1 MNPGASDAAT
11 SRDCHQ
17 IQSLA
22 SPKSEGPKMSKVRVV
37 LRIGAF
43 VGFSAGILAAYEA
56 RRTMTSASGQE
67 ELGSQYLARLTS
79 GLLRIFGAELLVYGE
94 STHDGG
100 ALVVANHQSAL
111 DIGVM
116 LSLFQGVLL
125 SRHDVADWPLVGR
138 LAKHGDTIFVD
149 REDRRS
155 GAAALREI
163 RRRAK
168 EGRTV
173 VAFPEGGTF
182 PGDSVHEFHPGV
194 FASVRSLG
202 IPIIPVGLAY
212 APAVPYDRES
222 FAKHL
227 TSIAARPR
235 TRIAVHVGEPL
246 PSDLDARSTAEA
258 ARARVERLVADA
270 RRELDRQAHS

>member
-1 MNPGASDAAT
+1 
-11 SRDCHQ
+11 
-17 IQSLA
+17 
-22 SPKSEGPKMSKVRVV
+22 MSKVRVV
-37 LRIGAF
+37 LRAGAF
-43 VGFSAGILAAYEA
+43 VGFSAGILVAYET
-56 RRTMTSASGQE
+56 RRAMTS
-67 ELGSQYLARLTS
+67 ELGQDRLGSEYLARLTD
-79 GLLRIFGAELLVYGE
+79 GLLRVFGAELLVSGE
-94 STHDGG
+94 QALDGG

-125 SRHDVADWPLVGR
+125 SRHDVADWPLLGR

-182 PGDSVHEFHPGV
+182 PGDAVHEFHPGA
-194 FASVRSLG
+194 FAAVRSLG
-202 IPIIPVGLAY
+202 VPIVPVGLAY
-212 APAVPYDRES
+212 SPTVPYEKES
-222 FAKHL
+222 FARHIAR
-227 TSIAARPR
+227 IAARPT
-235 TRIAVHVGEPL
+235 TRIAVHLGEPL
-246 PSDLDARSTAEA
+246 APNLDARSAAET
-258 ARARVERLVADA
+258 ARARVEALVSDA
-270 RRELDRQAHS
+270 RVVLDGYGG

>member
-1 MNPGASDAAT
+1 
-11 SRDCHQ
+11 
-17 IQSLA
+17 
-22 SPKSEGPKMSKVRVV
+22 MSKVRAF
-37 LRIGAF
+37 LRTGAF
-43 VGFSAGILAAYEA
+43 MGFSAGVLATYEA
-56 RRTMTSASGQE
+56 RRALTPESDQE
-67 ELGSQYLARLTS
+67 QLGSRYLARLTE
-79 GLLRIFGAELLVYGE
+79 GLLRVFGAELLVTGE
-94 STHDGG
+94 HPRAGG
-100 ALVVANHQSAL
+100 ALIVANHQSAL

-125 SRHDVADWPLVGR
+125 SRHDVADWPVLGR

-182 PGDSVHEFHPGV
+182 PGDAVHDFHPGT
-194 FASVRSLG
+194 FAAVRSLD

-212 APAVPYDRES
+212 SPAIPFTQES
-222 FAKHL
+222 FAQHIAK
-227 TSIAARPR
+227 IAARPR
-235 TRIAVHVGEPL
+235 TRIAVHLGEPL
-246 PSDLDARSTAEA
+246 PRSGDARSEAEA
-258 ARARVERLVADA
+258 ARTRVEGLVSDG
-270 RRELDRQAHS
+270 RCVLDRLPR

>member
-1 MNPGASDAAT
+1 
-11 SRDCHQ
+11 
-17 IQSLA
+17 
-22 SPKSEGPKMSKVRVV
+22 MSKVRVV
-37 LRIGAF
+37 LRTGAF
-43 VGFSAGILAAYEA
+43 VGFSAGVLTAYEA
-56 RRTMTSASGQE
+56 RRALTPEAGQE
-67 ELGSQYLARLTS
+67 QLGSRYLARLTS
-79 GLLRIFGAELLVYGE
+79 GLLRVFGAELLVHGQH
-94 STHDGG
+94 THEGG

-125 SRHDVADWPLVGR
+125 SRHDVADWPLLGR

-163 RRRAK
+163 RTRAK

-182 PGDSVHEFHPGV
+182 PGDLVHDFHPGV
-194 FASVRSLG
+194 FAAVRSLD

-212 APAVPYDRES
+212 SPSVPFVKEA
-222 FAKHL
+222 FAKHIAK
-227 TSIAARPR
+227 IAARPS
-235 TRIAVHVGEPL
+235 TRIAVHLGEPL
-246 PSDLDARSTAEA
+246 PPNLDARSA
-258 ARARVERLVADA
+258 AKLARGRVEGLVSDG
-270 RRELDRQAHS
+270 RRKLDGIQG

>member
-1 MNPGASDAAT
+1 
-11 SRDCHQ
+11 
-17 IQSLA
+17 
-22 SPKSEGPKMSKVRVV
+22 MSKVRVV
-37 LRIGAF
+37 LRTGAF
-43 VGFSAGILAAYEA
+43 VGFSAGILVAYET
-56 RRTMTSASGQE
+56 RRAMTSESGQDR
-67 ELGSQYLARLTS
+67 LGSEYLARLTD
-79 GLLRIFGAELLVYGE
+79 GLLRVFGAELLVSGE
-94 STHDGG
+94 QAFDGG

-125 SRHDVADWPLVGR
+125 SRHDVADWPLLGR

-182 PGDSVHEFHPGV
+182 PGDAVHEFHPGA
-194 FASVRSLG
+194 FAAVQSLDV
-202 IPIIPVGLAY
+202 PIVPVGLAY
-212 APAVPYDRES
+212 SPAVPYEKES
-222 FAKHL
+222 FARHIAR
-227 TSIAARPR
+227 IAARPT
-235 TRIAVHVGEPL
+235 TRIAVHLGEPL
-246 PSDLDARSTAEA
+246 PPNLDARSAAQT
-258 ARARVERLVADA
+258 ARARVEALVSDA
-270 RRELDRQAHS
+270 RVVLDGYGG

>member
-1 MNPGASDAAT
+1 
-11 SRDCHQ
+11 
-17 IQSLA
+17 
-22 SPKSEGPKMSKVRVV
+22 MSKVRVV
-37 LRIGAF
+37 LRAGAF
-43 VGFSAGILAAYEA
+43 VGFSAGVLAAYEA
-56 RRTMTSASGQE
+56 RRALTPQSGQQQ
-67 ELGSQYLARLTS
+67 LGSLYLARLTS
-79 GLLRIFGAELLVYGE
+79 GLLRVFGAELLVHGRR
-94 STHDGG
+94 THNGG

-116 LSLFQGVLL
+116 LSLFQGLLL
-125 SRHDVADWPLVGR
+125 SRHDIADWPLLGR

-155 GAAALREI
+155 GATALREI

-194 FASVRSLG
+194 FAAVRSLH

-212 APAVPYDRES
+212 SPAVPFTKES
-222 FAKHL
+222 FAMHIAK
-227 TSIAARPR
+227 IAARPR
-235 TRIAVHVGEPL
+235 TRIAVHMGEPL
-246 PSDLDARSTAEA
+246 PSNPDAGTAAEA
-258 ARARVERLVADA
+258 ARSRVEGLVMDG
-270 RRELDRQAHS
+270 RRVLDGDRC